1 MYWVPT
7 RSLAVY
13 LLITSATSRT
23 TSNATCSDLNN
34 LLRYNAS
41 TTREISALKIN
52 GTRESEQF
60 FSVENDTSQ
69 TWTLSHRVKSASTPY
84 SNDTF
89 GDSEIFLNT
98 RDSNLTAMGSCHQ
111 IIRPQIGLSNPRSY
125 EWVRTVMQRS
135 LQETG
140 DCKATLGEECIAS
153 LKALY
158 ANEAVGQMMRGTCMH
173 TNNTAPKECGGLG
186 RPGYSFGKRVSF
198 SLYGSH

>member
-1 MYWVPT
+1 MYWLLT
-7 RSLAVY
+7 RSLAAS
-13 LLITSATSRT
+13 LLITSATSQT
-23 TSNATCSDLNN
+23 TSNATCSDLDN
-34 LLRYNAS
+34 LLRYNAF
-41 TTREISALKIN
+41 TTREIPALRIN
-52 GTRESEQF
+52 GTQESEQF

-69 TWTLSHRVKSASTPY
+69 TWTLSHRMKSTPIPY
-84 SNDTF
+84 SNDIF

-135 LQETG
+135 LRETG

-158 ANEAVGQMMRGTCMH
+158 ANEAVGQMMRGTCLH
-173 TNNTAPKECGGLG
+173 TNNTVPKECGGLG
-186 RPGYSFGKRVSF
+186 RPAYSFRTKFSL

>member
-1 MYWVPT
+1 MYWLPT
-7 RSLAVY
+7 RSLAAS
-13 LLITSATSRT
+13 LLITSATSQT
-23 TSNATCSDLNN
+23 TSNVTCSDLDN

-41 TTREISALKIN
+41 TTREIPALRIN

-69 TWTLSHRVKSASTPY
+69 TWTLSNRVKSTPVPH
-84 SNDTF
+84 SNDIF
-89 GDSEIFLNT
+89 GDSVILLNT
-98 RDSNLTAMGSCHQ
+98 RDSNLTAIGSYHQ

-140 DCKATLGEECIAS
+140 DCKATLREECIAS

-173 TNNTAPKECGGLG
+173 TNNTVPKDCDGLG
-186 RPGYSFGKRVSF
+186 RPAYSFRKKFSL
-198 SLYGSH
+198 SLYGPH